1 VLHYV
6 YCNFA
11 VQQCK
16 VNAMQNT
23 QQQQQQLPPT
33 QDDSVLECLLECLAG
48 RRDPTNDEE
57 HFAYKLGV
65 LLRKALAEEQ
75 EAQQKT

>member
-1 VLHYV
+1 MLHYV
-6 YCNFA
+6 YCNNA

-23 QQQQQQLPPT
+23 QQQQLSPQH
-33 QDDSVLECLLECLAG
+33 DDSVLECLLECLAG
-48 RRDPTNDEE
+48 RQDPTNDEE
-57 HFAYKLGV
+57 HFAYKLGE

-75 EAQQKT
+75 EAQQKI